1 MNARMMM
8 KIAATALLM
17 VAGVIHAQADT
28 ALLNEARVQTKQL
41 AQQLQKTL
49 KRSMQA
55 DGPVAAI
62 SVCNIEAP
70 QIAAGLS
77 TGDWQV
83 GRTALKIRNPAN
95 AANDWEVAVMQSFSE
110 QLSAGVDPKTLEA
123 SKQEGDNFYYMKAIA
138 TGPVCLACHG
148 ENIAQP
154 LAEKLDQLYPQDQ
167 ARGFRQGQLRGA
179 FTLIK
184 TLK

>member
-1 MNARMMM
+1 MNTRMMM
-8 KIAATALLM
+8 KTVVAALM
-17 VAGVIHAQADT
+17 ATGVMYAQADT
-28 ALLNEARVQTKQL
+28 ALLNEARVQTKRL
-41 AQQLQKTL
+41 AQQLQHTL

-62 SVCNIEAP
+62 SVCNTEAP

-77 TGDWQV
+77 EGDWQV

-95 AANDWEVAVMQSFSE
+95 TANDWEVSVMQSFSE
-110 QLSAGVDPKTLEA
+110 QLSAGADPKTLEA
-123 SKQEGDNFYYMKAIA
+123 SKQEGGRFYYMKAIA

-148 ENIAQP
+148 ENIASP

>member
-1 MNARMMM
+1 MNTRMMM
-8 KIAATALLM
+8 KTVVAALM
-17 VAGVIHAQADT
+17 ATGVMHAQADT
-28 ALLNEARVQTKQL
+28 ALLNEARVQAKQL
-41 AQQLQKTL
+41 AQQLQHTL

-62 SVCNIEAP
+62 SVCNTEAP

-77 TGDWQV
+77 EGDWQV

-95 AANDWEVAVMQSFSE
+95 TANDWEVSVMQSFSE
-110 QLSAGVDPKTLEA
+110 QLSAGADPKTLEA
-123 SKQEGDNFYYMKAIA
+123 SKQEGGRFYYMKAIT

-148 ENIAQP
+148 ENIAPP

>member
-1 MNARMMM
+1 MNTRMMM
-8 KIAATALLM
+8 KTVVAALM
-17 VAGVIHAQADT
+17 ATGVMHAQADT
-28 ALLNEARVQTKQL
+28 ALLNEARVQTKRL
-41 AQQLQKTL
+41 AQQLQHTL

-62 SVCNIEAP
+62 SVCNTEAP

-77 TGDWQV
+77 EGDWQV

-95 AANDWEVAVMQSFSE
+95 TANDWEVSVMQSFSE
-110 QLSAGVDPKTLEA
+110 QLSAGADPKTLEA
-123 SKQEGDNFYYMKAIA
+123 SKQEGGRFYYMKAIA

-148 ENIAQP
+148 ENIASP